1 MHLPHFR
8 GKKVVIFVGVLLLAA
23 AGTVLAGG
31 QQEDPIAIARDLII
45 RNRLN
50 DAILLLTEA
59 VRKNPQLIDEAEGL
73 MQKIRSIRSEY
84 YALWEQLI
92 YTIKNEPDKPD
103 KAIAIIEKMKKLDA
117 APNEQTRQNI
127 NEWQNI
133 VQFRFNLDRFNKIMV
148 ASDQLLNSSKYP
160 EAIDSYM
167 SGFDIFRPEFE
178 SAGYSQD
185 LVVAKVDAAEKQLT
199 EMIQKFLVQMPQ
211 TSSAADS
218 FAATVKTA
226 APNELERNLA
236 QFRGQLSRALST
248 RDQLQTIAD
257 NLDRVNEQIHLENAK
272 VPQDWHVT
280 FLTWYIRGRPE
291 VKSSEGL
298 IAAIAGFVD
307 SAQRGPD
314 AAMVSRATDDFKKA
328 ITVYADGPPG
338 DARSAFATALATSN
352 LGLQIQRLWEERL
365 NPGPQLNF
373 STDEQSAIKTHLPEY
388 LLYEKQAQ
396 ASQSYLDLIG
406 IRQRTETVDAASGD
420 TIPSLG
426 PKREIIEQAL
436 KSLDQVAGKWRQTK
450 ALLEGPQAPYA
461 SQDSRDVVDR
471 ILADSQR
478 EISDLQTRDVR
489 IVSRIASLELAG
501 FQQEFSP
508 LPAQL
513 DEAARNLDGIEQTVT
528 TQGTTTTVTTRFPG
542 KALAILEQTQK
553 TLGSL
558 DKSVG
563 GYLSDLQSS
572 PPFVQQAPS
581 VQTSLSAAS
590 QLTASIK
597 QLLGTLTDRFATAQK
612 DVQLAT
618 SLRARADRSI
628 QEATAA
634 LSRNDAQTAIN
645 KIQEAR
651 DLSIQALQI
660 QQDEAYSQSVDKQLA
675 ALSEQIKQVNYV
687 RVVNLV
693 RDLINKG
700 RGEYQQDQ
708 FAQAERDLLQA
719 RRLWSQV
726 SPSEPQQE
734 VENWLRVVQSALNLQ
749 NTRELT
755 EIDPLFFT
763 LGNYLNRAK
772 ENFAEGK
779 QLYASGN
786 PQEGQ
791 KFLTKAEE
799 NIQSVVVA
807 RPFNQEA
814 RVLSLRIL
822 QITSPKQFPEI
833 FKQRFDEA
841 VGRSK
846 TQPQAALVDLYDLRA
861 IDPTFR
867 GLQDAIV
874 ALEIQLG
881 IRPNPVTIAKKQQA
895 DALVAE
901 AQRLAAAGTRTQ
913 TEVAVARLQTA
924 LELNPDNTNAQ
935 VLLDRYRIALGSPA
949 TYTLPSTTMQEFS
962 QAQNLFI
969 AGRLADALAI
979 VDRIWQ
985 NPSNRGYAP
994 LVDLRKNIL
1003 ARLGQ

>member
-8 GKKVVIFVGVLLLAA
+8 AKKVVIIVGVLLLAA
-23 AGTVLAGG
+23 SGTVLAGG
-31 QQEDPIAIARDLII
+31 KQEDPIATARDLII

-73 MQKIRSIRSEY
+73 MQKIRSIRGEY
-84 YALWEQLI
+84 YVLWEQLI

-127 NEWQNI
+127 NDWQNI
-133 VQFRFNLDRFNKIMV
+133 VQFRYNLDRFNKIMI
-148 ASDQLLNSSKYP
+148 ASEELLKASKYA
-160 EAIDSYM
+160 EAINSYM
-167 SGFDIFRPEFE
+167 GGFDIFRPEFE
-178 SAGYSQD
+178 SAGYPQD
-185 LVVAKVDAAEKQLT
+185 LITAKGNAQEKQLAD
-199 EMIQKFLVQMPQ
+199 MLQKFLEQMAQ
-211 TSSAADS
+211 ISSAAES
-218 FAATVKTA
+218 FATA
-226 APNELERNLA
+226 MKSVAPDVLESDFSQYSIRLTGALA
-236 QFRGQLSRALST
+236 I
-248 RDQLQTIAD
+248 RDELQTIAG
-257 NLDRVNEQIHLENAK
+257 NLDQLNEQIHLANAK
-272 VPQDWHVT
+272 IQQDWHLT
-280 FLTWYIRGRPE
+280 FLTWLIRGRPE
-291 VKSSEGL
+291 VKSDEGL
-298 IAAIAGFVD
+298 IATIAAFFD
-307 SAQRGPD
+307 SAQSGPE
-314 AAMVSRATDDFKKA
+314 AATLSRATDDFKKA
-328 ITVYADGPPG
+328 ITAYANGPPD
-338 DARSAFATALATSN
+338 DALAAFKTALATSN
-352 LGLQIQRLWEERL
+352 IGLQIQRLWERRL
-365 NPGPQLNF
+365 NPGPQLGF
-373 STDEQSAIKTHLPEY
+373 SPGERDALNAHVPVY
-388 LLYEKQAQ
+388 LLYQKQVE
-396 ASQSYLDLIG
+396 ASQSYLDLIAL
-406 IRQRTETVDAASGD
+406 RQRTEAVDAVTGD
-420 TIPSLG
+420 TVPSLE
-426 PKREIIEQAL
+426 PKRAVVEQAL
-436 KSLDQVAGKWRQTK
+436 ATLEETVGRWQQTK
-450 ALLEGPQAPYA
+450 SMLEGPEASYA
-461 SQDSRDVVDR
+461 GQDSRGVVDR
-471 ILADSQR
+471 TLADFDQ
-478 EISDLQTRDVR
+478 EIKSLQSRDVR
-489 IVSRIASLELAG
+489 IVLRMASLQLAG
-501 FQQEFSP
+501 FQGEFSP
-508 LPAQL
+508 LSAQV
-513 DEAARNLDGIEQTVT
+513 DEATRNLNGIEQTVT
-528 TQGTTTTVTTRFPG
+528 TQGATATVTNRYPDR
-542 KALAILEQTQK
+542 ALSMFQQAQKSLE
-553 TLGSL
+553 LL
-558 DKSVG
+558 DKNVE
-563 GYLSDLQSS
+563 GYVTDYHSRPSFVLQERGI
-572 PPFVQQAPS
+572 
-581 VQTSLSAAS
+581 QTNLSAAA
-590 QLTASIK
+590 QLSASIK
-597 QLLGTLTDRFATAQK
+597 QLLGTLSDRIATAQK
-612 DVQLAT
+612 NQQLAA

-634 LSRNDAQTAIN
+634 LQRSDLQAAIN
-645 KIQEAR
+645 RIQEAR
-651 DLSIQALQI
+651 DLSLQALQL
-660 QQDEAYSQSVDKQLA
+660 QQDEAYGQSVDKQLA
-675 ALSEQIKQVNYV
+675 AIGEEIKRVNYV

-708 FAQAERDLLQA
+708 FAQSERDLLQA
-719 RRLWSQV
+719 RTLWSQV
-726 SPSEPQQE
+726 SPNEPQQE
-734 VENWLRVVQSALNLQ
+734 VENWLRLVQSALNLQ

-791 KFLTKAEE
+791 KYLARAEE

-822 QITSPKQFPEI
+822 QITSPNQFPDI
-833 FKQRFDEA
+833 FKQRFNEA
-841 VGRSK
+841 VRRSK
-846 TQPQAALVDLYDLRA
+846 AEPQAALIDLYDLRD
-861 IDPTFR
+861 IDAKFP

-881 IRPNPVTIAKKQQA
+881 IRPNPITVAKKQQS
-895 DALVAE
+895 DALVTE

-924 LELNPDNTNAQ
+924 IDLNPDNRNAQ

-969 AGRLADALAI
+969 GGRLADALAI